1 MKQKRYTDSQIVNIL
16 KESESG
22 IIVSDLCRKYGISS
36 STFYKWREKYS
47 GMDVSMLT
55 KVKELEAQNSRLK
68 RMYADLQLDHDILKG
83 SDDKK
88 VVKPSD
94 GFTDSES

>member
-47 GMDVSMLT
+47 GMDVSNAN
-55 KVKELEAQNSRLK
+55 KS
-68 RMYADLQLDHDILKG
+68 
-83 SDDKK
+83 
-88 VVKPSD
+88 
-94 GFTDSES
+94 

>member
-36 STFYKWREKYS
+36 STFYKWHEKYS

-68 RMYADLQLDHDILKG
+68 RMYADLQLDHDILKEAMTKSG
-83 SDDKK
+83 KAI
-88 VVKPSD
+88 
-94 GFTDSES
+94 

>member
-47 GMDVSMLT
+47 GMDVSLLT
-55 KVKELEAQNSRLK
+55 KALK
-68 RMYADLQLDHDILKG
+68 SLKPKIVDLSVCMLIY
-83 SDDKK
+83 S
-88 VVKPSD
+88 
-94 GFTDSES
+94 